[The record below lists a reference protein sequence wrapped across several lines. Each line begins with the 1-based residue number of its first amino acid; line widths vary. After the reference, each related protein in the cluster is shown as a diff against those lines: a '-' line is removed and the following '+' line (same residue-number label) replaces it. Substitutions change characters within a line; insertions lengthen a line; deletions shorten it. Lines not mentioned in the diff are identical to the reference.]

1 LNELVKGDF
10 DLVRRSKPNFHIIHC
25 PRSHKY
31 FGHSPF
37 EFETLREFGFNVC
50 LGTDSLASN
59 ADLSLFG
66 ELRAFQ
72 KEFPNV
78 SPEEVLKMVTVN
90 GARALRQETV
100 LGKIRSGFLADLVAV
115 PCARHGESVLGR
127 TGSTLAFEE
136 IVAFDR
142 AVSWLMIDGQVQ
154 NPA

>member
-1 LNELVKGDF
+1 MTQTWLVAHLNELVDDDF
-10 DLVRRSKPNFHIIHC
+10 DLLARSTMKFSIVHC
-25 PRSHKY
+25 PRSHDY
-31 FGHSPF
+31 FGHSPVQF
-37 EFETLREFGFNVC
+37 HKLRELGFNIC

-115 PCARHGESVLGR
+115 PCA
-127 TGSTLAFEE
+127 GSTSAFEE

-142 AVSWLMIDGQVQ
+142 PVSWSMIGGQVQ
-154 NPA
+154 NSA

>member
-1 LNELVKGDF
+1 
-10 DLVRRSKPNFHIIHC
+10 
-25 PRSHKY
+25 
-31 FGHSPF
+31 
-37 EFETLREFGFNVC
+37 
-50 LGTDSLASN
+50 LASN

-90 GARALRQETV
+90 GARALGQETV

-127 TGSTLAFEE
+127 TGSTSALEE

-142 AVSWLMIDGQVQ
+142 PVSWSMVGGQVQ
-154 NPA
+154 NSA